1 VSVVESLALLATKQV
16 YDPVAGNIYL
26 SAIFA
31 AIPLAVLFVLLGV
44 LRLRAHWSAV
54 LALLS
59 AIVLAFFIWGMPA
72 KPTLGATTFGLA
84 FGLWPISW
92 IVLNAIFL
100 HNITIEAGAF
110 DTFRHSLAGLTEDR
124 RVQALIVAFAFGA
137 LIEGIAGFG
146 APVAITAAMMASLGF
161 DPLYA
166 AVLALLANTAPV
178 AYGSIGIP
186 ITTLGNL
193 IAPIIGPGWNKSGV
207 ILGLSQMV
215 GRQLPVFSILI
226 PAYLVSVMAGFRSMW
241 KILPAVAT
249 CGISFA
255 VVQFAVSNV
264 VGPELTDVLAALVSL
279 LCLFALLRF
288 WKPAEIWRFPNE
300 RAGATAA
307 AVPGRRGPGAM
318 ARPRMGVA
326 RAWSPY
332 LILVVVILVAKLD
345 TVVFGLTKHHLGG
358 FNPTFFLTG
367 LDTSGT
373 VPKPYAFWPMR
384 GLNLR
389 FTFPTWG
396 IKWPGLH
403 NVMLRQPPIVP
414 KAAPYPAIFTWD
426 FLAAAG
432 SVVLIA
438 AIIAALVLGVGPGRM
453 VAVYGRTLRQMA
465 LPFVTIACILGIANV
480 MNYSGMTSTLALLF
494 AKTGYF
500 FPFFSA
506 FVGWLG
512 VFLSGSDT
520 ASNTLFG
527 PMQTITAQ
535 QLHLQPVLMAATNSS
550 GGVMGKMISPQNLSV
565 GAAAIDRVG
574 EEGNILRR
582 TLGHSLILAAAVGIV
597 AMLEAYVFT
606 GLVPLPFKL

>member
-1 VSVVESLALLATKQV
+1 VFESAALLATKQV
-16 YDPVAGNIYL
+16 YDPVGSNIYL
-26 SAIFA
+26 SAIVA
-31 AIPLAVLFVLLGV
+31 VIPLAVLFVLLGV
-44 LRLRAHWSAV
+44 VRLRAHWSAI

-59 AIVLAFFIWGMPA
+59 AMILAYLVWGMPA

-110 DTFRHSLAGLTEDR
+110 DTFRHSLATLTEDR
-124 RVQALIVAFAFGA
+124 RVQALIVAFSFGA

-186 ITTLGNL
+186 IVTLGNL
-193 IAPIIGPGWNKSGV
+193 VAPIIGPGWNKSGV

-215 GRQLPVFSILI
+215 GRQLPVFSIII
-226 PAYLVSVMAGFRSMW
+226 PAYLISVMAGFRKMW
-241 KILPAVAT
+241 AILPAVAT

-279 LCLFALLRF
+279 LCLFVLLRF

-300 RAGATAA
+300 RAGAPKLAT
-307 AVPGRRGPGAM
+307 VPGRRGPGAM
-318 ARPRMGVA
+318 ARPRMGVL

-345 TVVFGLTKHHLGG
+345 NVVFGLTKHHLSG
-358 FNPTFFLTG
+358 FNPTFFLSG
-367 LDTSGT
+367 LDTT
-373 VPKPYAFWPMR
+373 PAVPKPYAFWPMK
-384 GLNLR
+384 GVNTQ

-403 NVMLRQPPIVP
+403 NVMLRQPPIVS
-414 KAAPYPAIFTWD
+414 KAAPYSAIFTWD

-432 SVVLIA
+432 SVVLVA
-438 AIIAALVLGVGPGRM
+438 AIIAALVLGVGPARM
-453 VAVYGRTLRQMA
+453 VRVYGRTLRQMA
-465 LPFVTIACILGIANV
+465 FPFVTIACILGIANV

-500 FPFFSA
+500 FPFFAA

-527 PMQTITAQ
+527 PMQVITAQ
-535 QLHLQPVLMAATNSS
+535 QLHLPPVLTAATNSS

-582 TLGHSLILAAAVGIV
+582 TLGHSLILAAGIGII

-606 GLVPLPFKL
+606 GLIPTAFKL

>member
-1 VSVVESLALLATKQV
+1 MFESVALLATKQV
-16 YDPVAGNIYL
+16 YEPVASSITL
-26 SAIFA
+26 SAIIA
-31 AIPLAVLFVLLGV
+31 AIPLVVLFVLLGV
-44 LRLRAHWSAV
+44 LRLRAHWSAI

-59 AIVLAFFIWGMPA
+59 AMVLAYLVWGMPA

-92 IVLNAIFL
+92 IVLSAIFL

-186 ITTLGNL
+186 VVTLGNL
-193 IAPIIGPGWNKSGV
+193 IAPIIGPGWNKSGI

-226 PAYLVSVMAGFRSMW
+226 PGYLITVMAGFRRMW
-241 KILPAVAT
+241 QILPAVAT

-288 WKPAEIWRFPNE
+288 WKPAETWRFPKE
-300 RAGATAA
+300 RAGAPTAA
-307 AVPGRRGPGAM
+307 AAAGGRGPGAM
-318 ARPRMGVA
+318 ARRGMGVA

-332 LILVVVILVAKLD
+332 VVLVVVVLVAKLD
-345 TVVFGLTKHHLGG
+345 NVVFGLTKHHLGG
-358 FNPTFFLTG
+358 FNPTFFLSG
-367 LDTSGT
+367 LDTT
-373 VPKPYAFWPMR
+373 ATTPRPYAFWPMK
-384 GLNLR
+384 GVNTT

-403 NVMLRQPPIVP
+403 NVMLRQPPIVA
-414 KAAPYPAIFTWD
+414 KASPYPAIFSWD

-438 AIIAALVLGVGPGRM
+438 AIIAAVVLGVGPGRM
-453 VAVYGRTLRQMA
+453 VRVYARTLRQMA
-465 LPFVTIACILGIANV
+465 FPFVTIACILGIANV

-500 FPFFSA
+500 FPFFAA

-535 QLHLQPVLMAATNSS
+535 QLHLPPVLTAATNSS

-606 GLVPLPFKL
+606 GLVPTPFKL

>member
-1 VSVVESLALLATKQV
+1 MFESVALLATKQV
-16 YDPVAGNIYL
+16 YEPVASSITL
-26 SAIFA
+26 SAIIA
-31 AIPLAVLFVLLGV
+31 AIPLVVLFVLLGV
-44 LRLRAHWSAV
+44 LRLRAHWAAI

-59 AIVLAFFIWGMPA
+59 AMVLAYLVWGMPA

-92 IVLNAIFL
+92 IVLSAIFL

-186 ITTLGNL
+186 VVTLGNL
-193 IAPIIGPGWNKSGV
+193 IAPIIGPGWNKSGI

-226 PAYLVSVMAGFRSMW
+226 PGYLITVMAGFRRMW
-241 KILPAVAT
+241 QILPAVAT

-288 WKPAEIWRFPNE
+288 WKPAETWRFPKE
-300 RAGATAA
+300 RAGAPTAA
-307 AVPGRRGPGAM
+307 AAAGGRGPGAM
-318 ARPRMGVA
+318 ARRGMGVA

-332 LILVVVILVAKLD
+332 VVLVVVVLVAKLD
-345 TVVFGLTKHHLGG
+345 NVVFGLTKHHLGG
-358 FNPTFFLTG
+358 FNPTFFLSG
-367 LDTSGT
+367 LDTT
-373 VPKPYAFWPMR
+373 ATTPRPYAFWPMK
-384 GLNLR
+384 GVNTT

-403 NVMLRQPPIVP
+403 NVMLRQPPIVA
-414 KAAPYPAIFTWD
+414 KASPYPAIFSWD

-438 AIIAALVLGVGPGRM
+438 AIIAAVVLGVGPGRM
-453 VAVYGRTLRQMA
+453 VRVYARTLRQMA
-465 LPFVTIACILGIANV
+465 FPFVTIACILGIANV

-500 FPFFSA
+500 FPFFAA

-535 QLHLQPVLMAATNSS
+535 QLHLPPVLTAATNSS

-606 GLVPLPFKL
+606 GLVPTPFKL